1 MWSQAMPTQQHT
13 CIISSMETTPLCHPP
28 AKNTRKDGLQRF
40 ILDFGWG
47 FHGMVAH
54 NLSMFSITLK
64 QTLSVFFMLQTCGSN
79 GLCYKQPRQTGRLKD
94 KIIENTLICI
104 SHSTKDQNNVIMLLP
119 HPPNTPIQNTY
130 PSEQTTFQLS
140 SGWASPHW
148 DHVSWDWLEL
158 SNKHTWLNLE
168 TMLLS
173 SPHSVLFHTKS
184 LHVFH

>member
-1 MWSQAMPTQQHT
+1 MKLGCTQ
-13 CIISSMETTPLCHPP
+13 SSCSLVLPAGWETTPLCHPP

-40 ILDFGWG
+40 ILDFRWG
-47 FHGMVAH
+47 FHGMVAQDL
-54 NLSMFSITLK
+54 NTFADKLK
-64 QTLSVFFMLQTCGSN
+64 ETLSVFFMLHWSN
-79 GLCYKQPRQTGRLKD
+79 GLCYSSQGRLED
-94 KIIENTLICI
+94 RIIENTLICI
-104 SHSTKDQNNVIMLLP
+104 SHSTKDQNNVIMLFP
-119 HPPNTPIQNTY
+119 HPPNTPIQNMC
-130 PSEQTTFQLS
+130 PSEQTIFQVS

-148 DHVSWDWLEL
+148 GHVSWDWLEL